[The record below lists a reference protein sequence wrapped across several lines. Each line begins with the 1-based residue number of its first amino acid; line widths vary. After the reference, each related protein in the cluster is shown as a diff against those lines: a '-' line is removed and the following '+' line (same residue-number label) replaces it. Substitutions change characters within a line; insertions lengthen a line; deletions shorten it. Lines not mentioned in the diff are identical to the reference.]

1 MLLKNKYGN
10 VQVIVNTESEIAAYK
25 NKGYTEVKEET
36 KPFTPKRKPKEE
48 KE

>member
-1 MLLKNKYGN
+1 MLLISKYGN
-10 VQVIVNTESEIAAYK
+10 AQVIVNTESEIAAYK